1 MKKKKHFL
9 SIILS
14 LALSLTILLPSFA
27 QASEI
32 PNQLQSDS
40 EYANEH
46 SDSRKNLHFIEG
58 KLGDSHIVY
67 TYEENS
73 KQYKA
78 IETSSD
84 DFKSATSMIYC
95 LNEAGNYILQSTQNF
110 SIDDN
115 GNPEILITTKDG
127 DNKYQKLNLEMN
139 EENGISLT
147 GEWATHYYNG
157 SKGGLKGLA
166 LSVLV
171 SVVAAVATYYTAGA
185 LSTAMVSGAS
195 TIATALFNR
204 NSSVVYYHLIRNT
217 RISPKNNF
225 VIDETNYTTFY
236 LDSTHKYSLGSTY
249 AEYIF

>member
-14 LALSLTILLPSFA
+14 LALSLTILFPSFA

-40 EYANEH
+40 EYNNNQ

-67 TYEENS
+67 TYEENN

-84 DFKSATSMIYC
+84 NFKNVTSMIYC

-115 GNPEILITTKDG
+115 GNPEILITTKDSN
-127 DNKYQKLNLEMN
+127 NKYQKIHLEMN

-171 SVVAAVATYYTAGA
+171 SVVAAIATYYTAGA
-185 LSTAMVSGAS
+185 LSAAMVSGAS
-195 TIATALFNR
+195 TIATGLFNR

-225 VIDETNYTTFY
+225 VVDETNYTTFY

-249 AEYIF
+249 VEYIF

>member
-1 MKKKKHFL
+1 MCYFFNTRSWKLYKEIYLYEKKKHFL

-14 LALSLTILLPSFA
+14 LALSLTMLFPSFA

-40 EYANEH
+40 EYNNNQ

-67 TYEENS
+67 TYEENN

-84 DFKSATSMIYC
+84 DFKNVTSMIYC
-95 LNEAGNYILQSTQNF
+95 LNETGNYILQSTQNF

-127 DNKYQKLNLEMN
+127 NNRYQKIHLEMN

-147 GEWATHYYNG
+147 G
-157 SKGGLKGLA
+157 
-166 LSVLV
+166 
-171 SVVAAVATYYTAGA
+171 
-185 LSTAMVSGAS
+185 
-195 TIATALFNR
+195 
-204 NSSVVYYHLIRNT
+204 
-217 RISPKNNF
+217 
-225 VIDETNYTTFY
+225 
-236 LDSTHKYSLGSTY
+236 
-249 AEYIF
+249 